1 MDLGFA
7 VLLVFFLLF
16 VLGFPVVFAI
26 LIPSIAYIAWSGIP
40 LATVAQRVL
49 YALDSFPLVA
59 VPVFIFVGNLMNAA
73 GITEKIYHFAN
84 TLAGRL
90 PGGLAQVN
98 IVGSLIFSGVSGA
111 ALADVGGIGRIEIK
125 AMKDE
130 GFPVPFAAALTG
142 ASAIVGPIFP
152 PSIPV
157 IIYAA
162 ATSISAIQ
170 LLVAGIIPALICVAM
185 LMIATAIVAYRREL
199 SALGA
204 LADVPRA
211 LELVLA
217 GLARAVCTGDPGRR
231 HAVGL
236 LHADRSLGRVRRL
249 HPVYRHLLLSRDDVA
264 ASFIPRRGRDVR
276 TSAAV
281 LIIVGAAAM
290 FGWILAVEQVPQEFS
305 AWFKDVA
312 TNPLMMLLIVN
323 VIFFIAGMFVDSTTA
338 TLLLVPIVAP
348 PVVAAGVDP
357 IHLGMV
363 VIFNLMIGTITP
375 PFGLSLF
382 LLSSMTGVSM
392 INLLRAMLPFY
403 PPLLITLAILTLFP
417 AVVLLIP
424 DDATVTAMPP
434 APISTLAAR
443 GRRADR
449 VALAA

>member
-1 MDLGFA
+1 MSRRSAAARNSERQGTMDLGFA
-7 VLLVFFLLF
+7 VLLGFFVLF
-16 VLGFPVVFAI
+16 ILGFPVVFAI
-26 LIPSIAYIAWSGIP
+26 LIPSIAYIAWTGVPI
-40 LATVAQRVL
+40 ATIAQRVL

-73 GITEKIYHFAN
+73 GITERIYHFSN
-84 TLAGRL
+84 VLGGRI

-98 IVGSLIFSGVSGA
+98 IIGSLIFSGTSGA

-170 LLVAGIIPALICVAM
+170 LLMAGIIPALICVVM
-185 LMIATAIVAYRREL
+185 LMIATAFISMRRGYPRSTRWPTFRELWDSFWPASPALFAPIVLVGGMLSGYFTPTEASAVCVAYIIFIGIFFYREM
-199 SALGA
+199 SWAFIYK
-204 LADVPRA
+204 
-211 LELVLA
+211 A
-217 GLARAVCTGDPGRR
+217 GVET
-231 HAVGL
+231 
-236 LHADRSLGRVRRL
+236 
-249 HPVYRHLLLSRDDVA
+249 
-264 ASFIPRRGRDVR
+264 VR

-290 FGWILAVEQVPQEFS
+290 LGWILAVEQVPQDIA
-305 AWFKDVA
+305 AWFKDLT
-312 TNPLMMLLIVN
+312 TNPLLMLFVVN
-323 VIFFIAGMFVDSTTA
+323 IIFFIAGMFVDSTTA

-363 VIFNLMIGTITP
+363 IIFNLMIGTITP

-392 INLLRAMLPFY
+392 ISLLRAMLPFY
-403 PPLLITLAILTLFP
+403 PPLLITLAILVLFP
-417 AVVLLIP
+417 SVVLLIP
-424 DDATVTAMPP
+424 NM
-434 APISTLAAR
+434 LR
-443 GRRADR
+443 
-449 VALAA
+449 

>member
-7 VLLVFFLLF
+7 VLATFFVLF
-16 VLGFPVVFAI
+16 VLGFPVAFAI
-26 LIPSIAYIAWSGIP
+26 LVPSLAYIWWTGIP
-40 LATVAQRVL
+40 IATIAQRML

-73 GITEKIYHFAN
+73 RITERIYHFAN

-152 PSIPV
+152 PSIPI

-170 LLVAGIIPALICVAM
+170 LLVAGIVPALICVAM
-185 LMIATAIVAYRREL
+185 LMIATAVVAIRRGYPRAARWPTLRELWGSFVPASPALLAPVLLVGGMLSGSFTPTEASAVCVAYILLIGSLFYREMDW
-199 SALGA
+199 AFI
-204 LADVPRA
+204 
-211 LELVLA
+211 
-217 GLARAVCTGDPGRR
+217 R
-231 HAVGL
+231 HAAV
-236 LHADRSLGRVRRL
+236 DT
-249 HPVYRHLLLSRDDVA
+249 
-264 ASFIPRRGRDVR
+264 VR

-281 LIIVGAAAM
+281 LIIVSAAAM
-290 FGWILAVEQVPQEFS
+290 FGWILAVEQVPQEFD
-305 AWFKDVA
+305 AWLKGIA
-312 TNPLMMLLIVN
+312 SNPMMMLLIVN
-323 VIFFIAGMFVDSTTA
+323 IIFFIAGMFIDSTTA
-338 TLLLVPIVAP
+338 TLLLVPIIAP

-357 IHLGMV
+357 IHLGI
-363 VIFNLMIGTITP
+363 VIVFNLMIGTVTP

-382 LLSSMTGVSM
+382 LLSSMTGVPM
-392 INLLRAMLPFY
+392 MRLLHAMLPFY
-403 PPLLITLAILTLFP
+403 PPLLITLALLTAFPILSLW
-417 AVVLLIP
+417 IP
-424 DDATVTAMPP
+424 MMM
-434 APISTLAAR
+434 R
-443 GRRADR
+443 
-449 VALAA
+449 

>member
-7 VLLVFFLLF
+7 VLLAFFILF

-26 LIPSIAYIAWSGIP
+26 LIPSIAYIAWEAIP

-170 LLVAGIIPALICVAM
+170 LLVAGIIPALICVVM
-185 LMIATAIVAYRREL
+185 LMIATAIVAMRRGYPRSARWPTLREL
-199 SALGA
+199 WNSFWPASPALFA
-204 LADVPRA
+204 PVI
-211 LELVLA
+211 LVGGMLSGYFTPTEA
-217 GLARAVCTGDPGRR
+217 SAVCVAYILFIGIG
-231 HAVGL
+231 V
-236 LHADRSLGRVRRL
+236 
-249 HPVYRHLLLSRDDVA
+249 LSRDDVGIHLQGRGRHGA
-264 ASFIPRRGRDVR
+264 HVGRRPHYRRRGGHVR
-276 TSAAV
+276 LDPRGRA
-281 LIIVGAAAM
+281 GAAGIFRM
-290 FGWILAVEQVPQEFS
+290 VQGPDHQS
-305 AWFKDVA
+305 ADDAARRQHHLLHRRHVHRFDNRYPA
-312 TNPLMMLLIVN
+312 TCS
-323 VIFFIAGMFVDSTTA
+323 DRR
-338 TLLLVPIVAP
+338 
-348 PVVAAGVDP
+348 AAG
-357 IHLGMV
+357 G
-363 VIFNLMIGTITP
+363 
-375 PFGLSLF
+375 
-382 LLSSMTGVSM
+382 
-392 INLLRAMLPFY
+392 
-403 PPLLITLAILTLFP
+403 
-417 AVVLLIP
+417 
-424 DDATVTAMPP
+424 
-434 APISTLAAR
+434 R
-443 GRRADR
+443 GRRRSDPSRHGRHLQPDDRNDHTAIRAVTVSLVQHDRRVDDQSPARDDPVLSAAADHAR
-449 VALAA
+449 DPDPVPGGRAVDSHDAAMTHV

>member
-185 LMIATAIVAYRREL
+185 LMIATAIVAYRRNYPRSARWPTFREL
-199 SALGA
+199 WDSFWPASPALFA
-204 LADVPRA
+204 PVI
-211 LELVLA
+211 LVGGMLSGYFTPTEA
-217 GLARAVCTGDPGRR
+217 SAVCVAYILFIGIFFYREMSSRFIYTA
-231 HAVGL
+231 AV
-236 LHADRSLGRVRRL
+236 DT
-249 HPVYRHLLLSRDDVA
+249 
-264 ASFIPRRGRDVR
+264 VR

-290 FGWILAVEQVPQEFS
+290 FGWILAVEQVPQEFA

-312 TNPLMMLLIVN
+312 SNPWMMLLIVN

-417 AVVLLIP
+417 SVVLLIP
-424 DDATVTAMPP
+424 RM
-434 APISTLAAR
+434 IR
-443 GRRADR
+443 
-449 VALAA
+449 

>member
-7 VLLVFFLLF
+7 VLLAFFILF

-26 LIPSIAYIAWSGIP
+26 LIPSIAYIAWEAIP

-170 LLVAGIIPALICVAM
+170 LLVAGIIPALVCVVM
-185 LMIATAIVAYRREL
+185 LMIATAIVAMRRGYPRSARWPTLREL
-199 SALGA
+199 WDSFWPASPALFA
-204 LADVPRA
+204 PVI
-211 LELVLA
+211 LVGGMLSGYFTPTEA
-217 GLARAVCTGDPGRR
+217 SAVCVAYILFIGIAFYREMTWGFIYKA
-231 HAVGL
+231 AV
-236 LHADRSLGRVRRL
+236 DT
-249 HPVYRHLLLSRDDVA
+249 
-264 ASFIPRRGRDVR
+264 VR

-305 AWFKDVA
+305 AWFKDLT
-312 TNPLMMLLIVN
+312 TNPLMMLLVVN
-323 VIFFIAGMFVDSTTA
+323 IIFFIAGMFIDFDNCYPA
-338 TLLLVPIVAP
+338 TCSDRR
-348 PVVAAGVDP
+348 AAG
-357 IHLGMV
+357 G
-363 VIFNLMIGTITP
+363 
-375 PFGLSLF
+375 
-382 LLSSMTGVSM
+382 
-392 INLLRAMLPFY
+392 
-403 PPLLITLAILTLFP
+403 
-417 AVVLLIP
+417 
-424 DDATVTAMPP
+424 
-434 APISTLAAR
+434 R
-443 GRRADR
+443 GRRRSDPSRHGRHLQPDDRDDHAALWAVTVSLVQHDRRIDDQSPARDGPVLSAAADHAGDPDPVPGGR
-449 VALAA
+449 AVDSR

>member
-1 MDLGFA
+1 MDLGVA
-7 VLLVFFLLF
+7 VLLVFFVLF

-26 LIPSIAYIAWSGIP
+26 LIPSVLYIAWEGTP
-40 LATVAQRVL
+40 LATVGQRVL

-59 VPVFIFVGNLMNAA
+59 VPVFIFVGNLMNSA
-73 GITEKIYHFAN
+73 GITTRIYHFAS

-130 GFPVPFAAALTG
+130 GFPVSFAAALTG

-152 PSIPV
+152 PSIPI

-162 ATSISAIQ
+162 VTSISALQ
-170 LLVAGIIPALICVAM
+170 LLVAGIVPALICVAM
-185 LMIATAIVAYRREL
+185 LMIATAIVAYRR
-199 SALGA
+199 GY
-204 LADVPRA
+204 PRA
-211 LELVLA
+211 PRWPTFGELWSSFWPAAPALLTPALLVGGMLSGSFTPTEASAICVAYILLIGVLFYREMTWAFVLEA
-217 GLARAVCTGDPGRR
+217 AVAT
-231 HAVGL
+231 
-236 LHADRSLGRVRRL
+236 
-249 HPVYRHLLLSRDDVA
+249 
-264 ASFIPRRGRDVR
+264 VR

-290 FGWILAVEQVPQEFS
+290 FGWILAIEQVPQHFA

-312 TNPLMMLLIVN
+312 RDPLMMLLIVN

-357 IHLGMV
+357 IHLGIV
-363 VIFNLMIGTITP
+363 VVFNLMIGTVTP
-375 PFGLSLF
+375 PFGLCLF
-382 LLSSMTGVSM
+382 LLSSMTGVPM
-392 INLLRAMLPFY
+392 MKLLKAMLPFY
-403 PPLLITLAILTLFP
+403 PPLLVTLAILTLFP
-417 AVVLLIP
+417 VVTLWIP
-424 DDATVTAMPP
+424 MMM
-434 APISTLAAR
+434 R
-443 GRRADR
+443 
-449 VALAA
+449 

>member
-7 VLLVFFLLF
+7 VLLIFFVLF

-26 LIPSIAYIAWSGIP
+26 QIPSVAYIWWEGVP
-40 LATVAQRVL
+40 LATIGQRVL

-59 VPVFIFVGNLMNAA
+59 VPVFIFVGNLMNSA
-73 GITEKIYHFAN
+73 GITNRIYHFAN

-152 PSIPV
+152 PSIPI

-162 ATSISAIQ
+162 ATSISALQ
-170 LLVAGIIPALICVAM
+170 LLVAGIIPALLCVAM
-185 LMIATAIVAYRREL
+185 LMIATAIVSWRR
-199 SALGA
+199 GY
-204 LADVPRA
+204 PRA
-211 LELVLA
+211 ARWPGFGELWSSFWPAAPALFTPVVLVGGMLSGHFTPTEA
-217 GLARAVCTGDPGRR
+217 SAVCVVWIFLIGFLFYREMSWGFVLEA
-231 HAVGL
+231 AVTT
-236 LHADRSLGRVRRL
+236 
-249 HPVYRHLLLSRDDVA
+249 
-264 ASFIPRRGRDVR
+264 VR

-290 FGWILAVEQVPQEFS
+290 FGWILAMEQVPQQFS
-305 AWFKDVA
+305 AWFKDTA
-312 TNPLMMLLIVN
+312 THPLTMLLIVN

-357 IHLGMV
+357 IHLGIV
-363 VIFNLMIGTITP
+363 VVFNLMIGTVTP
-375 PFGLSLF
+375 PFGLCLF
-382 LLSSMTGVSM
+382 LLSSMTGVPM
-392 INLLRAMLPFY
+392 MRLLKAMLPFY
-403 PPLLITLAILTLFP
+403 PPLLVTLAILTLFP
-417 AVVLLIP
+417 MVTLWIP
-424 DDATVTAMPP
+424 MMM
-434 APISTLAAR
+434 R
-443 GRRADR
+443 
-449 VALAA
+449 

>member
-1 MDLGFA
+1 MMDLGFA
-7 VLLVFFLLF
+7 VLLAFFVLF

-26 LIPSIAYIAWSGIP
+26 LIPSIAYIAWSGVP
-40 LATVAQRVL
+40 LATIAQRVL

-73 GITEKIYHFAN
+73 GITERIYHFASV
-84 TLAGRL
+84 LGGRL

-98 IVGSLIFSGVSGA
+98 IIGSLIFSGTSGA

-152 PSIPV
+152 PSIPI

-170 LLVAGIIPALICVAM
+170 LLMAGIIPALICVVM
-185 LMIATAIVAYRREL
+185 LMITTAIVSVRRGYPRATRWPTFREL
-199 SALGA
+199 WDAFWPASPALMTPI
-204 LADVPRA
+204 V
-211 LELVLA
+211 LVGGMLSGYFTPTEA
-217 GLARAVCTGDPGRR
+217 SAVCVAYILFIGVVFYRDMSW
-231 HAVGL
+231 AF
-236 LHADRSLGRVRRL
+236 
-249 HPVYRHLLLSRDDVA
+249 VYQAGVA
-264 ASFIPRRGRDVR
+264 TVR

-290 FGWILAVEQVPQEFS
+290 FGWILAVEQVPQHF
-305 AWFKDVA
+305 AVWFKDLT
-312 TNPLMMLLIVN
+312 TNPLMMLFVVN
-323 VIFFIAGMFVDSTTA
+323 VIFFIAGMFIDSTTA

-348 PVVAAGVDP
+348 PVIAAGVDP

-363 VIFNLMIGTITP
+363 VIFNLMMGTITP

-382 LLSSMTGVSM
+382 LLSSMTAVPM
-392 INLLRAMLPFY
+392 TRLLYAMLPFY
-403 PPLLITLAILTLFP
+403 PPLLITLAILVLFP
-417 AVVLLIP
+417 SVVLLIP
-424 DDATVTAMPP
+424 NM
-434 APISTLAAR
+434 IR
-443 GRRADR
+443 
-449 VALAA
+449 

>member
-7 VLLVFFLLF
+7 VLLAFFVLF

-26 LIPSIAYIAWSGIP
+26 LIPSIAYIAWTGVP
-40 LATVAQRVL
+40 LATIAQRVL

-73 GITEKIYHFAN
+73 GITEKIYHFASV
-84 TLAGRL
+84 LGGRL

-98 IVGSLIFSGVSGA
+98 IIGSLIFSGTSGA

-152 PSIPV
+152 PSIPI

-170 LLVAGIIPALICVAM
+170 LLMAGIIPALICVVM
-185 LMIATAIVAYRREL
+185 LMITTAIVSVRRGYPRATRWPTFREL
-199 SALGA
+199 WDAFWPASPALMTPIVLVGGMLSGYFTPTEASAICVTYILFIGA
-204 LADVPRA
+204 VFYRDMSWAFIYK
-211 LELVLA
+211 A
-217 GLARAVCTGDPGRR
+217 GVET
-231 HAVGL
+231 
-236 LHADRSLGRVRRL
+236 
-249 HPVYRHLLLSRDDVA
+249 
-264 ASFIPRRGRDVR
+264 VR

-290 FGWILAVEQVPQEFS
+290 FGWILAVEQVPQHFS
-305 AWFKDVA
+305 AWFKDLT
-312 TNPLMMLLIVN
+312 TNPLMMLFVVN
-323 VIFFIAGMFVDSTTA
+323 IIFFIAGMFIDSTTA

-348 PVVAAGVDP
+348 PVIAAGVDP

-382 LLSSMTGVSM
+382 LLSSMTAVPM
-392 INLLRAMLPFY
+392 TRLLYAMLPFY
-403 PPLLITLAILTLFP
+403 PPLLITLAILVLFP
-417 AVVLLIP
+417 SVVLLIP
-424 DDATVTAMPP
+424 NM
-434 APISTLAAR
+434 IR
-443 GRRADR
+443 
-449 VALAA
+449 